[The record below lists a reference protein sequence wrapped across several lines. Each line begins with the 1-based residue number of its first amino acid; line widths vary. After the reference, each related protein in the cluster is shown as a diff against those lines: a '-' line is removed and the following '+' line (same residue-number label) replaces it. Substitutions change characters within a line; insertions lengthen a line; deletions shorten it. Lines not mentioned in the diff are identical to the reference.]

1 MGEPA
6 RRMDEARVRAL
17 VAELDAAVPRQ
28 GARVRLEVYG
38 GGPDES
44 QAVANRT
51 GTLRLGVELLR
62 AALKAM
68 DEEAAG
74 RRAVAAVDAEALLD
88 PASTVEIG
96 VVELRDVLG
105 PPRMTASRAGRR
117 AGALACGTLTLA
129 ALVVFG
135 IGLATVIGW
144 IGG

>member
-17 VAELDAAVPRQ
+17 VAELDAAVPPQ
-28 GARVRLEVYG
+28 GARVRLEMYG

-44 QAVANRT
+44 QAVANRA
-51 GTLRLGVELLR
+51 GALRYGIEILR

-74 RRAVAAVDAEALLD
+74 RRALATVDTEAILD
-88 PASTVEIG
+88 PASSVE
-96 VVELRDVLG
+96 VQLVELRDVLG
-105 PPRMTASRAGRR
+105 PARATGSRIGRR
-117 AGALACGTLTLA
+117 AGALACGTIALG